1 MLISKD
7 IFFAFEPKGCRII
20 LCYPDLNSMNILFK
34 FMRSKVRDKYYTI
47 TGTKICEK
55 PSCEHWSVF
64 EDTKFSK
71 SLYLSI
77 EGKIYAHFEDFFK
90 YEVNKDICER
100 VAMKIENYKTLAEID
115 TVL

>member
-1 MLISKD
+1 
-7 IFFAFEPKGCRII
+7 
-20 LCYPDLNSMNILFK
+20 MNILFK

-100 VAMKIENYKTLAEID
+100 VAMKIENYKKNSYWMKMCDVHKDNPTILY
-115 TVL
+115 VP

>member
-1 MLISKD
+1 
-7 IFFAFEPKGCRII
+7 
-20 LCYPDLNSMNILFK
+20 MNILFK
-34 FMRSKVRDKYYTI
+34 FMRAKVRDKYYTI
-47 TGTKICEK
+47 TGAKTYEK
-55 PSCEHWSVF
+55 PFCEHWSVF
-64 EDTKFSK
+64 EDTNFSK

-100 VAMKIENYKTLAEID
+100 VAMKIENYQTLAEID